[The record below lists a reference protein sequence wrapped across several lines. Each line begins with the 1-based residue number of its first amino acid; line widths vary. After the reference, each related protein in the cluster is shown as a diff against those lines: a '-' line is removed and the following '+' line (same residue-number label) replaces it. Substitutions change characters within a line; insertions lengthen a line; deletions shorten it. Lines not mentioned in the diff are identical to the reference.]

1 MEIAI
6 VYLIIINLLSFACLR
21 SDKKRANFSRY
32 KIGTRTFY
40 VLSLLGG
47 SLGILIGMGYYRYF
61 LDKPLLRYGVPS
73 ILVVQIILGLLLMM

>member
-6 VYLIIINLLSFACLR
+6 IYLIIMNVLSFACLR

-40 VLSLLGG
+40 ILSLLGG
-47 SLGILIGMGYYRYF
+47 ALGVLIGMYHYRY
-61 LDKPLLRYGVPS
+61 LTEKPLFRYGVPV
-73 ILVVQIILGLLLMM
+73 ILILQIFVILLLLF

>member
-6 VYLIIINLLSFACLR
+6 VYLLAMNVLSFVCLR

-40 VLSLLGG
+40 ILSLLGG
-47 SLGILIGMGYYRYF
+47 ALGVLIGMYHYRY
-61 LDKPLLRYGVPS
+61 LIDKPLFRYGVPG
-73 ILVVQIILGLLLMM
+73 ILALHILIALLWIL

>member
-32 KIGTRTFY
+32 KVGTRTFY
-40 VLSLLGG
+40 LLSLLGG
-47 SLGILIGMGYYRYF
+47 SIGILVGMCYYRYF
-61 LDKPLLRYGVPS
+61 PEKPLLRYGVPG
-73 ILVVQIILGLLLMM
+73 ILAIQIIIVLLLLL

>member
-6 VYLIIINLLSFACLR
+6 IYLLAMNVLSFVCLR

-32 KIGTRTFY
+32 KIGARTFY

-47 SLGILIGMGYYRYF
+47 ALGVLIGMYYYRY
-61 LDKPLLRYGVPS
+61 LTEKPLFRYGVPVVL
-73 ILVVQIILGLLLMM
+73 ILQLLIILLLLI

>member
-32 KIGTRTFY
+32 KVGTRTFY
-40 VLSLLGG
+40 VLALLGG
-47 SLGILIGMGYYRYF
+47 SIGILIGMGYYRYF
-61 LDKPLLRYGVPS
+61 LDKPSLRYGVPV
-73 ILVVQIILGLLLMM
+73 ILAVQVIIGLLLLL